1 MTPQVDK
8 TEVAYPPTV
17 LPDPAGRAQLR
28 YMRRRRL
35 GTADR
40 NGDPLDGLVNLWD
53 IALVL
58 AVAFLL
64 AALTGVGLS
73 GIVSGEDLTV
83 VTNPGQPDMQVITKT
98 GTTIETYDVESG
110 AAASGEGTLIGEFYR
125 LPDGSVIYV
134 PTGESA
140 PAGSTPAP
148 YPTATST
155 PGAYPAPGVTTPAP
169 YSTPTPTWYPTPTTP
184 APTMPSTGDE
194 TGKRSG

>member
-1 MTPQVDK
+1 MPSNDDH
-8 TEVAYPPTV
+8 ARLRNLGTV
-17 LPDPAGRAQLR
+17 IGAPESGLR
-28 YMRRRRL
+28 YMRRRRI

-98 GTTIETYDVESG
+98 GTTIETSIRIMSRWGKEGLVLTEGDGFVIPDVE
-110 AAASGEGTLIGEFYR
+110 L
-125 LPDGSVIYV
+125 L
-134 PTGESA
+134 
-140 PAGSTPAP
+140 
-148 YPTATST
+148 
-155 PGAYPAPGVTTPAP
+155 
-169 YSTPTPTWYPTPTTP
+169 
-184 APTMPSTGDE
+184 
-194 TGKRSG
+194 RSHLG

>member
-1 MTPQVDK
+1 MSPEVQK
-8 TEVAYPPTV
+8 TEVANPPTV
-17 LPDPAGRAQLR
+17 LPDPAGRARLR
-28 YMRRRRL
+28 YMRRRRI

-64 AALTGVGLS
+64 AALAGVGLS
-73 GIVSGEDLTV
+73 GVISDEDLTV
-83 VTNPGQPDMQVITKT
+83 VTNPGEPDMQVITKK

-110 AAASGEGTLIGEFYR
+110 TTASGEGTLIGEFYR

-134 PTGESA
+134 PTGEPA
-140 PAGSTPAP
+140 PEGAAPAP

-155 PGAYPAPGVTTPAP
+155 PGVYPTPGTTTPGV
-169 YSTPTPTWYPTPTTP
+169 YSTPTPTWYPTPATQTTP
-184 APTMPSTGDE
+184 PTGGGP
-194 TGKRSG
+194 GKGTP